1 MRAHPEACASFR
13 PGGYLS
19 ASLEPLCGRC
29 GLRATDHRR
38 RPVRRKSRSRR
49 RRIFPSP
56 YAPRR
61 KPGAVHALLAPPA
74 VLFAGWGALQ
84 FLAEL
89 VRLAP

>member
-1 MRAHPEACASFR
+1 MSAHPEACAAFR

-19 ASLEPLCGRC
+19 GDLEPLCGRC
-29 GLRATDHRR
+29 GLRASDHRR
-38 RPVRRKSRSRR
+38 RRPSRKARGR
-49 RRIFPSP
+49 RRIIPSP

-74 VLFAGWGALQ
+74 MLFASWGVLQ
-84 FLAEL
+84 GLAEL